1 MLSNLLLK
9 FQQFSQ
15 GLLDDEE
22 EEDSTTNKRSNSQK
36 KYQQAPDIMTQAK
49 PNSFNQPINPHKAA
63 FTPTNR
69 LNKFNSD
76 DLLLPPKSSE
86 MSNKKTLILD
96 LDETLVHSSFTPF
109 EKNDIVLDVDFE
121 GVMYNIYV
129 LVRPDAQ
136 KFIKAVAKFYEV
148 VIFTASIS
156 KYASPL
162 LDILDTEKNI
172 KYRLYRDHCTFI
184 NGIYIKDLKKLNR
197 SLKDLIIVDNSPIA
211 YAFDADNGL
220 PIKTWV
226 EDPKDKEL
234 MKLLPILE
242 FLSKVKD
249 VRKYIDSFVYGNEIL
264 YEEAMEIIKIKELT
278 DKKFTKN
285 IDNAH
290 CNSVNSNNI
299 NIISVNKIS
308 DTTNE
313 DNKKEISSN
322 INNNTENKQNFD
334 NNKENNKGNN
344 NELSNSNNQLN
355 LKENNNK
362 EKQISQGQKKKNA
375 FRLGVKKEE
384 QKGFSLNNLINSN
397 KFDPSI
403 PLTLS
408 SNTTKNLLSKKTQIQ
423 YKNNKDKQTKN
434 KSNNIKDGFNNN
446 IKQISLKDI
455 VCDKNKSK
463 KNKYVNLLEKFQ
475 GRDFKSY
482 SSLHYNNKQQIK
494 NNNKKNNKLRISSS
508 IGSYR
513 GIIGNGEIK
522 SPGTFHI
529 NRSSSTGNFFKFN
542 NGKMMNH
549 PKTPKDG
556 HFSSKFLASNGF
568 AARKNQKIFNLF
580 DGINYS
586 STTRHK
592 NLYSTGGF
600 GNAFKMKKNTKK

>member
-9 FQQFSQ
+9 FQQFNQ
-15 GLLDDEE
+15 NLLDEE
-22 EEDSTTNKRSNSQK
+22 ESERPTNKRSNSQK

-49 PNSFNQPINPHKAA
+49 PNSFNQPINPHKSA

-69 LNKFNSD
+69 LNKFNSN
-76 DLLLPPKSSE
+76 DLLLPPKNSE

-109 EKNDIVLDVDFE
+109 EKNDIILDVDFE

-136 KFIKAVAKFYEV
+136 KFIKTVAKFYEV

-162 LDILDTEKNI
+162 LDILDNEKNI
-172 KYRLYRDHCTFI
+172 KYRLYRDHCTYI

-226 EDPKDKEL
+226 EDPNDKEL
-234 MKLLPILE
+234 MKLIPILE

-278 DKKFTKN
+278 DKKFSKN
-285 IDNAH
+285 IDNIN
-290 CNSVNSNNI
+290 CNSVNINNI
-299 NIISVNKIS
+299 NVISVDKKS
-308 DTTNE
+308 DEGNE
-313 DNKKEISSN
+313 DSKKEIITNN
-322 INNNTENKQNFD
+322 I
-334 NNKENNKGNN
+334 NNKENKDNKNN
-344 NELSNSNNQLN
+344 KENKENKDDLLNINSDLN
-355 LKENNNK
+355 SKNNNK
-362 EKQISQGQKKKNA
+362 DKQNGQVQKKKNA
-375 FRLGVKKEE
+375 FRLGIKKEE
-384 QKGFSLNNLINSN
+384 QKGFTLNSLINNN

-408 SNTTKNLLSKKTQIQ
+408 TNTTKNLLSKKNPIQ
-423 YKNNKDKQTKN
+423 YKNTKDKQPKN
-434 KSNNIKDGFNNN
+434 KSNNKDGFNNN

-482 SSLHYNNKQQIK
+482 SSLHYSNKQQIK
-494 NNNKKNNKLRISSS
+494 NNKKNNKLRISSS

-513 GIIGNGEIK
+513 GFMSNGELK
-522 SPGTFHI
+522 TPNAFHI

-568 AARKNQKIFNLF
+568 AATKNKKIFNVF

-586 STTRHK
+586 STTRNRK
-592 NLYSTGGF
+592 LNSTGGF
-600 GNAFKMKKNTKK
+600 GNGFKMKKNAKK